1 MDKYFKKP
9 NGLIIKATPNH
20 DISSLK
26 ERFIEVDINGKEIK
40 KVAKKAKKK
49 ETK

>member
-9 NGLIIKATPNH
+9 NGLIIKVTPNH

-26 ERFIEVDINGKEIK
+26 KRFIEVDVKGKEIK
-40 KVAKKAKKK
+40 KVVKKAKKK
-49 ETK
+49 DKK